1 MKEPATASRTSL
13 DKPLGDVELVEN
25 APDHNVQ
32 QFYAPQSTEE
42 QKLDR
47 SINLKLDCIILP
59 VLALN
64 FMVRMAATDSTG
76 SN

>member
-1 MKEPATASRTSL
+1 MKEPAMASRTSL

-25 APDHNVQ
+25 ALDHNVQ
-32 QFYAPQSTEE
+32 QFYAPQSKEE
-42 QKLDR
+42 QSLDR

-59 VLALN
+59 VLVLN
-64 FMVRMAATDSTG
+64 FMVCMVVPDITG